1 MVRVFFIT
9 NNIMIVKGGLI
20 RSLFIFRGGGR
31 GSDHVQ
37 NGESFFITNNIMIV
51 KRGLIMIENNIYN

>member
-1 MVRVFFIT
+1 
-9 NNIMIVKGGLI
+9 MIVKGGLI